1 MNNINLH
8 LGVVQNVNIQA
19 RTVDIIEI
27 SNSNMSTVNYRDV
40 YCQDISEHMIMPQ
53 AGYTVLFI
61 TISAVPGTQSVAIP
75 IKFFSSALNGDNDTS
90 TKTYYTGALQAEGD
104 QVLASNG
111 GTSVAIQE
119 QAVVINAGSQTIK
132 LNKNDSQTVINY
144 DSLQI
149 NGRDGFIITQD
160 QGSNEL
166 VITKGDTKITLADS
180 EINIVSNETI
190 NLNGSKTVNVTAPN
204 VNIANEPTVKGQSLF
219 NWLSNHQ
226 HLYVPSGSTTPV
238 PTTTDLTNPLPQSVL
253 VKEQ

>member
-53 AGYTVLFI
+53 AGYTVLFM

-149 NGRDGFIITQD
+149 NGRDGFVITQD

-190 NLNGSKTVNVTAPN
+190 NLNAAN
-204 VNIANEPTVKGQSLF
+204 VNIANEPTVKGQTLF

-226 HLYVPSGSTTPV
+226 HAYVSPSGAAI
-238 PTTTDLTNPLPQSVL
+238 TTTDLTNPLPQSVL

>member
-1 MNNINLH
+1 MNNLNLQ

-27 SNSNMSTVNYRDV
+27 SSSNMSTVNYRDV

-53 AGYTVLFI
+53 AGYTVLFL
-61 TISAVPGTQSVAIP
+61 TVSAVPGTQAVAIP

-119 QAVVINAGSQTIK
+119 QAVVVNAGSQTIK
-132 LNKNDSQTVINY
+132 LDKNNSQTVINY

-149 NGRDGFIITQD
+149 NGRDGFVITQD

-166 VITKGDTKITLADS
+166 VITKGDTKITIADS

-190 NLNGSKTVNVTAPN
+190 NLNGSKTVNVNAPN
-204 VNIANEPTVKGQSLF
+204 VNIANEPTVKGQTLF

-226 HLYVPSGSTTPV
+226 HAYVSPSGAAI
-238 PTTTDLTNPLPQSVL
+238 TTTDLTNPLPQSVL

>member
-1 MNNINLH
+1 MNNLNLH

-27 SNSNMSTVNYRDV
+27 SSSNMSTVNYRDV

-53 AGYTVLFI
+53 AGYTVLFL
-61 TISAVPGTQSVAIP
+61 TVSAVPGTQAVAIP

-119 QAVVINAGSQTIK
+119 QAVVVNAGSQTIK
-132 LNKNDSQTVINY
+132 LDKNNSQTVINY

-149 NGRDGFIITQD
+149 NARDGFVITQD

-166 VITKGDTKITLADS
+166 VITKGGASLTITMNDGK
-180 EINIVSNETI
+180 INIVSNDTI
-190 NLNGSKTVNVTAPN
+190 NLNANKTVNVNAPN

-226 HLYVPSGSTTPV
+226 HSYVSPEGPAITEIDPK
-238 PTTTDLTNPLPQSVL
+238 NPLQQSVL